1 MSAADSTTALAGL
14 ADDIT
19 QKITEAME
27 DDKKIEDHTSVL
39 SGEGNVGYTTNPPKK
54 NRDILY
60 SASDKEG
67 TVGYTADPP
76 LVSHAEDDSDL
87 FGGYTP
93 EDTLGGGF

>member
-1 MSAADSTTALAGL
+1 MSAADSTTALAGQ

-39 SGEGNVGYTTNPPKK
+39 SGEGNVGHTTNPPKK

-67 TVGYTADPP
+67 TVGHTADPP
-76 LVSHAEDDSDL
+76 LVSLVDADSDL
-87 FGGYTP
+87 FGGHTP
-93 EDTLGGGF
+93 EDTLGGVV